1 MKSQVLSNWNM
12 PYLSVFALL
21 IFVTIFVFVLF
32 MIFRKGG
39 RNAITTAE
47 QLPLSEA
54 APLNGRKNNE

>member
-1 MKSQVLSNWNM
+1 M

-39 RNAITTAE
+39 QNAITTAE

-54 APLNGRKNNE
+54 TPLNGRKNNE